1 MSMRARAWTALLLPP
16 FSWFLF
22 EQGLSA
28 VLHAD
33 CSLWAVGLLWSLF
46 GLAGCAIGL
55 ALAWPLRRAAPD
67 PADPWLA
74 RLACVVAGFF
84 TLAIL
89 YQTLAILI
97 VPACV
102 R

>member
-1 MSMRARAWTALLLPP
+1 MSMRARAWTALIVPAL
-16 FSWFLF
+16 SWFLF

-33 CSLWAVGLLWSLF
+33 CSRWMFGLLWGLF
-46 GLAGCAIGL
+46 GLGGCGIAL
-55 ALAWPLRRAAPD
+55 ALAWPLRRAGPD

-84 TLAIL
+84 ALAIL
-89 YQTLAILI
+89 YQILAILI
-97 VPACV
+97 VPACL